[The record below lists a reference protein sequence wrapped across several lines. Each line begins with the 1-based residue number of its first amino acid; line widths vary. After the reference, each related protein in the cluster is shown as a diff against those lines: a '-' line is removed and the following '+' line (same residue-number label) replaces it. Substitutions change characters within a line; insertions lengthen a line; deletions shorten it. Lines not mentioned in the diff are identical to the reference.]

1 MIWKCYA
8 VWSGT
13 RCTDNSCSA
22 SSWLIKYEIYFVA
35 NIALVDKIEELDSH
49 NELVCLELF
58 ILVNYDYVYFI
69 NWNEILRREKEMN
82 F

>member
-1 MIWKCYA
+1 M
-8 VWSGT
+8 
-13 RCTDNSCSA
+13 
-22 SSWLIKYEIYFVA
+22 YFIA
-35 NIALVDKIEELDSH
+35 NIAFVCEIEELDSH

>member
-1 MIWKCYA
+1 MYA
-8 VWSGT
+8 VSIIWNLLHLQ
-13 RCTDNSCSA
+13 RCSA
-22 SSWLIKYEIYFVA
+22 SSWLIKYQIYFIVNFA
-35 NIALVDKIEELDSH
+35 SVDKIEELDSH

>member
-1 MIWKCYA
+1 MYAALMIWNLQ
-8 VWSGT
+8 
-13 RCTDNSCSA
+13 RCSA
-22 SSWLIKYEIYFVA
+22 SSWLIKYQIYFIV
-35 NIALVDKIEELDSH
+35 NIASVDKIEELDSH

>member
-1 MIWKCYA
+1 MYA
-8 VWSGT
+8 VSIIWNLLHLQ
-13 RCTDNSCSA
+13 RCSA
-22 SSWLIKYEIYFVA
+22 SSWLIKYQIYFIV
-35 NIALVDKIEELDSH
+35 NIASVGKIEELDSH